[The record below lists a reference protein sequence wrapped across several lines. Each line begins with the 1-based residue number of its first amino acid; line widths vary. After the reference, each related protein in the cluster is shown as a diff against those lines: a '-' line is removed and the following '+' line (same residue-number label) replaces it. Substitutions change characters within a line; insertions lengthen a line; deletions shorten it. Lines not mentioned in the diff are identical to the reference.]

1 MIAFALTVGLL
12 PYRFDRQ
19 RGSSG
24 RFQLYTLKC
33 KFARVKEPPSP
44 SLDAVI
50 REPHKYFDQVTITVR
65 SGDGGHGT
73 VLSLPNQ
80 KTTSKPRGKLE
91 KEKARRKSLFKRDF
105 DGSLILPMG
114 GHGGDVVIYADEGK
128 DTLLEF
134 HKNSR
139 YNAKRG
145 GNVSAMGVLTSQL
158 QNGLAAPTLRI
169 PVPLGLYVTYVSYID
184 ASSRILIHFASKRI
198 D

>member
-1 MIAFALTVGLL
+1 M
-12 PYRFDRQ
+12 
-19 RGSSG
+19 
-24 RFQLYTLKC
+24 K
-33 KFARVKEPPSP
+33 
-44 SLDAVI
+44 
-50 REPHKYFDQVTITVR
+50 REPHKYFDQVIITVR

-73 VLSLPNQ
+73 VLSIPNQ
-80 KTTSKPRGKLE
+80 RTPSKSQGKHG
-91 KEKARRKSLFKRDF
+91 KEKARKKISFKRDY

-145 GNVSAMGVLTSQL
+145 GNVSAMGVLTSRL

-169 PVPLGLYVTYVSYID
+169 PVPLGLYVTYLSCIGVST
-184 ASSRILIHFASKRI
+184 RILILFESKRL
-198 D
+198 DLV